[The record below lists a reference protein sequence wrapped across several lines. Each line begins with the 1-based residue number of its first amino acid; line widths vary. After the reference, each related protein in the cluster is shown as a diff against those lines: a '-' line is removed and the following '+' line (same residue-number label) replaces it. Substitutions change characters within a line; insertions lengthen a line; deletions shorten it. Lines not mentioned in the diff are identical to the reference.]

1 MKDERRREIEVKLR
15 YFKDLYIHV
24 YRGDFINF
32 FFLLLLLLAI
42 ARWILHVES
51 SFVAV
56 IFTVGRK
63 LKNYFYTGM
72 NETISHIVFSFSFSL
87 SK

>member
-32 FFLLLLLLAI
+32 FFFFYYYYWLL
-42 ARWILHVES
+42 RDE
-51 SFVAV
+51 
-56 IFTVGRK
+56 
-63 LKNYFYTGM
+63 YFM
-72 NETISHIVFSFSFSL
+72 
-87 SK
+87 

>member
-42 ARWILHVES
+42 AR
-51 SFVAV
+51 
-56 IFTVGRK
+56 
-63 LKNYFYTGM
+63 
-72 NETISHIVFSFSFSL
+72 
-87 SK
+87 